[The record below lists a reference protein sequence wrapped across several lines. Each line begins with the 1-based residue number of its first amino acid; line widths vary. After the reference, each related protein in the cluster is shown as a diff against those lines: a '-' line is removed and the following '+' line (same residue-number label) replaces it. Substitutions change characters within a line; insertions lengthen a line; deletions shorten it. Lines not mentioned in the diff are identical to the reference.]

1 MKNYRV
7 GYAAGGVIKK
17 VIQGGKKISKKISDA
32 ARKQDTA
39 DRIKI
44 FEQAGPHEGEVIT
57 KRILGKGTKK
67 GDRTKAAVKDAVAA
81 KPWAGK
87 PHAEGGRIGRAAGG
101 WTKVIPRT
109 SKKLDFPGDRTGKPH
124 SSREGRRD
132 SWVRGAHRARKAADE
147 ALKKIARP
155 KAGPQ
160 APSRP
165 KKTWPPKHSDLLRR
179 FPKVPQP
186 HKSPGD
192 TPHIPN
198 PRGKPGEKRE
208 YQPAAKGG
216 RMGFKNGKSVFR
228 RNPDRLEFTGK
239 HGAKGA
245 IPWNRKFKK
254 RLSISDSP
262 RQPKMLQPFKK
273 GGKADKNWI
282 QKATASI
289 KRRKTKGK
297 CTPITKPGCTGR
309 AKALAKTFKK
319 MAAKRKKA

>member
-39 DRIKI
+39 DRIKV
-44 FEQAGPHEGEVIT
+44 FEHAGPHEGEVIT

-101 WTKVIPRT
+101 WTRVIPQKKL
-109 SKKLDFPGDRTGKPH
+109 KKLDFPGDRTGKPH

-132 SWVRGAHRARKAADE
+132 SWVRGARRAVESA
-147 ALKKIARP
+147 KKIKEKMKPKRREGREAP

-165 KKTWPPKHSDLLRR
+165 KKTWPPKHSDLLQRY
-179 FPKVPQP
+179 PKMPQP

-192 TPHIPN
+192 KPYIPE
-198 PRGKPGEKRE
+198 PKYTPGETKYR
-208 YQPAAKGG
+208 PLAAKGG
-216 RMGFKNGKSVFR
+216 RIGK
-228 RNPDRLEFTGK
+228 
-239 HGAKGA
+239 A
-245 IPWNRKFKK
+245 
-254 RLSISDSP
+254 
-262 RQPKMLQPFKK
+262 K

-282 QKATASI
+282 QKAT
-289 KRRKTKGK
+289 KGMVKTK
-297 CTPITKPGCTGR
+297 PCTGR
-309 AKALAKTFKK
+309 KFGSKSCPPGSRRYNLAKTFKK
-319 MAAKRKKA
+319 MGRERKAKG

>member
-101 WTKVIPRT
+101 WTRVIPQKKL
-109 SKKLDFPGDRTGKPH
+109 KKLDFPGDRTGKPH

-132 SWVRGAHRARKAADE
+132 SWVRGARRAVESAKKTKEKMKPKRREGRE
-147 ALKKIARP
+147 APKVKPDPYRRGWEKLPQPKWKKPIDKFP
-155 KAGPQ
+155 GD
-160 APSRP
+160 P
-165 KKTWPPKHSDLLRR
+165 KKYTKPIDKFPADPK
-179 FPKVPQP
+179 KWQP
-186 HKSPGD
+186 MK
-192 TPHIPN
+192 
-198 PRGKPGEKRE
+198 E
-208 YQPAAKGG
+208 GG
-216 RMGFKNGKSVFR
+216 R
-228 RNPDRLEFTGK
+228 TG
-239 HGAKGA
+239 
-245 IPWNRKFKK
+245 
-254 RLSISDSP
+254 L
-262 RQPKMLQPFKK
+262 KK
-273 GGKADKNWI
+273 GG
-282 QKATASI
+282 
-289 KRRKTKGK
+289 
-297 CTPITKPGCTGR
+297 PKPGTYDYF
-309 AKALAKTFKK
+309 LLH
-319 MAAKRKKA
+319 KREKKAGGGTLLKQTVKKVAKKIKAKKDTESVKDVR